1 MNLLFTMLCLLHLIL
16 FMSPANTS
24 HCLQSLLV
32 FVCLFFFLFPEA
44 VFCRD
49 TQHNDSIYFKNLSA
63 LDHPWPTCSEVLIV
77 VWLHFVSRLLLL
89 GRGEKEQEFHTK
101 RAKAP
106 WSTGVV
112 AHRYGTPGRGA
123 HIPPRRINP
132 RLSGKPAP
140 ELCWVSINVKHEWYM
155 TDQAFFCMS
164 TQAKSL
170 AVITCKT

>member
-1 MNLLFTMLCLLHLIL
+1 MNLLFTCCVCSIWSYLCLQQTLLT
-16 FMSPANTS
+16 ACRA
-24 HCLQSLLV
+24 CL
-32 FVCLFFFLFPEA
+32 CLFFFPFPEA

-77 VWLHFVSRLLLL
+77 AWLHFVSL
-89 GRGEKEQEFHTK
+89 GEKEQEFHTK
-101 RAKAP
+101 GAKAP

-140 ELCWVSINVKHEWYM
+140 ELCWVNINVKHEWYM
-155 TDQAFFCMS
+155 TDQTFFCMS

-170 AVITCKT
+170 AVITCKM